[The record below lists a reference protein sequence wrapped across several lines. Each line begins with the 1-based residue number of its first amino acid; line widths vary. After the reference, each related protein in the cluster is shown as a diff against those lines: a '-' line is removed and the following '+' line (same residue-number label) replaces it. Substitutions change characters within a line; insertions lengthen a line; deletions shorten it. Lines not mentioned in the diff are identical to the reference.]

1 MSTRTG
7 KGAGRAAGRAPR
19 RAQRRAVE
27 DLALLGGRPAFAEPL
42 PVGAAVVGDRARLL
56 ERIRGVLD
64 RRCFTDDGP
73 LVREFEH
80 QLARSM
86 GVRNCVATCSGT
98 VGLEVLARAAGLAG
112 EVIVPAF
119 TSAATA
125 HALRWLGLRP
135 VFCDVDPATHT
146 LDPARVEERVGPR
159 TSAILGVHLWGR
171 TCEVEALVEIARR
184 RHLALFFDAAHAFG
198 CTRGGRAVGG
208 FGDAEVLSFH
218 ATMVL
223 STFEGGAVTT
233 SNDALAH
240 RLRLMRNLGCAGS
253 GPAAGLGI
261 NGRMNEMSAAAGLTG
276 LETLEAH
283 AGVNA
288 GHHERYRRGLDG
300 QRGLRVLRY
309 PAEERNNY
317 QFVVLEVDPGQA
329 GLSRD
334 RLVEVLRAENVLAR
348 SAYPAACHAVEPYR
362 SEDPGAAQRLP
373 VTERLAQRVLLLPTG
388 PALRSQDVDQ
398 VCRLVRFAV
407 AHAQELEERLER
419 RAA

>member
-1 MSTRTG
+1 
-7 KGAGRAAGRAPR
+7 
-19 RAQRRAVE
+19 V
-27 DLALLGGRPAFAEPL
+27 LGGRPTFPEPL
-42 PVGAAVVGDRARLL
+42 SVGGPVVGNRARLL
-56 ERIRGVLD
+56 ERIRGVLN

-98 VGLEVLARAAGLAG
+98 AGLEILARAAGLAG

-119 TSAATA
+119 ASVATA
-125 HALRWLGLRP
+125 HALRWLGLKP

-171 TCEVEALVEIARR
+171 TCEVEVLAEIARR
-184 RHLALFFDAAHAFG
+184 RRLTLLFDAAHAFG

-223 STFEGGAVTT
+223 STFEGGAITT
-233 SNDALAH
+233 GNDALAH
-240 RLRLMRNLGCAGS
+240 RLRQMRNFGRADA

-276 LETLEAH
+276 LETLVAH
-283 AGVNA
+283 AEVNA
-288 GHHERYRRGLDG
+288 RHHERYRRGLEG
-300 QRGLRVLRY
+300 QRGLRLLRY

-317 QFVVLEVDPGQA
+317 QFVVLEVDAHQA

-334 RLVEVLRAENVLAR
+334 RLAEVLRAENVLAR
-348 SAYPAACHAVEPYR
+348 PARAAACHAAEPYR
-362 SEDPGAAQRLP
+362 SEDPGAGRDLP
-373 VTERLAQRVLLLPTG
+373 VTERLAERVLLLPTG
-388 PALRSQDVDQ
+388 PALRSEDVDR
-398 VCRLVRFAV
+398 VCHLVRFAL
-407 AHAQELEERLER
+407 AHAAELEERLER
-419 RAA
+419 PAA